1 MVFIVFVETQFD
13 RVKLPVDP
21 NTIRPSP
28 PPSALQPSF
37 DGSQAYDS
45 GDAESTRTVTPPPR
59 QPSVSYETQPDNN
72 SRSTRASS
80 AKLPPVIPVQVFKT
94 PPRKGLLSP
103 VDKPLPELPPPSEPR
118 HSLTESRATSD
129 HPKKSK
135 LSALANSR
143 VASSKASTISRS
155 SRLSSSTLATSSVR
169 TYPALRPSS
178 ESELSFIEEE
188 SSISATSS
196 IVRQAI
202 RTAMD
207 QEAADRSA
215 LSPQKQDKEIQHDSA
230 ATSSSSSRSTA
241 KPLSEVKDGPSSMFF
256 TAAESSPASS
266 GERPASKL
274 AKLAQAKSKQGGSGV
289 PKLNIPRSPS
299 PSTLVRTSH
308 TEYLTPIANGP
319 TATTAITTS
328 YQTLG
333 SLLSPAQ
340 SALPP
345 SFPPAGHNSSSPS
358 SPEQKQSKLAM
369 KARKP
374 HPKRGSSTDEDLAYL
389 PVPVHTMF
397 KPEGNRSR
405 ASPSTFAAILLD
417 GLPLTSDEDKGH
429 RKERRDKLPRERRRA
444 NGHTTTSPSDDSTA
458 NVKASPKHTS
468 STVKTPSTPLAPLGP
483 FAFDVPSPDDVV
495 FNARRGTSLARSSDT
510 SGLSA
515 LPASTH
521 SRSSFTSGS
530 RVSTSAN

>member
-1 MVFIVFVETQFD
+1 
-13 RVKLPVDP
+13 
-21 NTIRPSP
+21 
-28 PPSALQPSF
+28 
-37 DGSQAYDS
+37 
-45 GDAESTRTVTPPPR
+45 VTPPPR
-59 QPSVSYETQPDNN
+59 QPSVSHETPPDNYDK
-72 SRSTRASS
+72 STRTSS
-80 AKLPPVIPVQVFKT
+80 VKSPPVIPVQVFKT

-118 HSLTESRATSD
+118 HSLAESHATSD

-135 LSALANSR
+135 LSVLANSR
-143 VASSKASTISRS
+143 VASSKASTVSRS

-178 ESELSFIEEE
+178 ESELSFTEKE

-215 LSPQKQDKEIQHDSA
+215 LSPPKEDKEVQHDST
-230 ATSSSSSRSTA
+230 ATSSSSSKSTA
-241 KPLSEVKDGPSSMFF
+241 KPPSEVKDRTPTMFY

-266 GERPASKL
+266 SERPTSKL
-274 AKLAQAKSKQGGSGV
+274 AKLAQAKSKQGGSAV
-289 PKLNIPRSPS
+289 PKLNAPRSPS

-345 SFPPAGHNSSSPS
+345 SFPPAGHNSSTPS

-374 HPKRGSSTDEDLAYL
+374 HPKRGSSTEEDMAYL

-397 KPEGNRSR
+397 KPDGNRSR

-444 NGHTTTSPSDDSTA
+444 NGHTTTSPDDSSA
-458 NVKASPKHTS
+458 NAKASPKHTS
-468 STVKTPSTPLAPLGP
+468 STIKTPSTPLAPLGP

-495 FNARRGTSLARSSDT
+495 YNARRGTSLARSASDA
-510 SGLSA
+510 SALSA
-515 LPASTH
+515 LPASTAH

-530 RVSTSAN
+530 RVSASAN